1 MNQTEYEESE
11 YLMLSGI
18 QHFFY
23 CKRQWALIHVE
34 QVWQDNEYTVLGNEI
49 HERVHDPEVKETRK
63 NVVTIRGMRVSS
75 RTIGIS
81 GECDVVE
88 FIRTNEDDGVSI
100 QGHPGLYRIY
110 PVEYKRGK
118 PKSGVE
124 DVMQLVL
131 EAICLEEIF
140 GTTVSEGALFYDK
153 IKRRQRVEITVDMK
167 DQARQAVKEM
177 HHLMYSH
184 HVPIQKHSKKCDNCS
199 LIELCIPE
207 MQKQDPEKYIAN
219 YIGELL

>member
-1 MNQTEYEESE
+1 MSQTEYEESE

-49 HERVHDPEVKETRK
+49 HERAHDPELKEKRK
-63 NVVTIRGMRVSS
+63 NIVTIRGMRIAS

-88 FIRTNEDDGVSI
+88 FIRTDEDDGVSL
-100 QGHPGLYRIY
+100 QGYPGLYRIY
-110 PVEYKRGK
+110 PVEYKRGQ
-118 PKSGVE
+118 PKTGVE
-124 DVMQLVL
+124 DIMQLVL
-131 EAICLEEIF
+131 EAICLEEMF

-153 IKRRQRVEITVDMK
+153 IKRRQRVEITVDLK
-167 DQARQAVKEM
+167 DQARQAIKEM
-177 HHLMYSH
+177 HHLMNRH
-184 HVPIQKHSKKCDNCS
+184 HVPVQKYSKKCENCS

-207 MQKQDPEKYIAN
+207 MQKQDPEKYIKD